1 MVGWSVICSI
11 ESTVHHGPSIAL
23 KTTKPAPAPIP
34 QTRLG
39 RFARMGMAAGELAAG
54 AAAQGLKRMARGEA
68 PDFRGALLSGPSA
81 KRLAERLARLRGA
94 AMKIGQ
100 LVSMQGEDML
110 PAEFAQALS
119 VLRSQAAP
127 MPPQQLRRVLGREYG
142 TGWERRFAAFDHE
155 PIAAASIG
163 QVHRVTTADGRDLAL
178 KIQYPGVARS
188 IASDVDNVAALLR
201 MFNLLPID
209 LDVAGI
215 ADEAKRQLM
224 QEADYLSEARFLEHF
239 GELVADEPALL
250 VPRVHRDLTTTRI
263 MAMDFV
269 EAAPLDVLAA
279 APQGRRNAV
288 GTLFERLLFRELFE
302 FRVMQTDPNFA
313 NYLYQ
318 QKSGRLVLL
327 DFGATRH
334 FGTEFVANF
343 ARISRAVVDGDR
355 DAVAR
360 AAVRIGYATATDPPQ
375 RIEAVVDMCLLVCEP
390 LRHVGRYD
398 FGASNLAERVRQLGF
413 ELAIRRRLLRSP
425 PPETLFLHR
434 KLVGSLLLL
443 ARLGAQVDARSLILP
458 FLPKA

>member
-1 MVGWSVICSI
+1 
-11 ESTVHHGPSIAL
+11 
-23 KTTKPAPAPIP
+23 
-34 QTRLG
+34 
-39 RFARMGMAAGELAAG
+39 MGMAAGGLAAG

-68 PDFRGALLSGPSA
+68 PDFRGALLSAPNA
-81 KRLAERLARLRGA
+81 RRLAERLARLRGA

-142 TGWERRFAAFDHE
+142 AGWERRFAVFDHE

-188 IASDVDNVAALLR
+188 IASDVDNVATLLR
-201 MFNLLPID
+201 LFNLLPID

-224 QEADYLSEARFLEHF
+224 QEADYLSEAGFLEHF
-239 GELVADEPALL
+239 GELVADEPMLL

-269 EAAPLDVLAA
+269 DAAPLDVVATM
-279 APQGRRNAV
+279 PQRQRNAV

-318 QKSGRLVLL
+318 PKSGRLVLL

-334 FGTEFVANF
+334 FGTDFVANY

-355 DAVAR
+355 EAVAR
-360 AAVRIGYATATDPPQ
+360 EAVRVGYAAADDSPE
-375 RIEAVVDMCLLVCEP
+375 RIAAAVDMCLLLCEP
-390 LRHVGRYD
+390 LRQAGRYD
-398 FGASNLAERVRQLGF
+398 FGASNLPARVRQLGF
-413 ELAIRRRLLRSP
+413 ELAIRQRLLRSP

-434 KLVGSLLLL
+434 KLVGSFLLL